1 MCIRTTILH
10 PFSQYAH
17 LIECFWSGTWC
28 IFSLYPKNFE
38 ILKYVK
44 LTKFFI
50 FLVTPEKKHIATA
63 IDENEIRNSLIQD
76 PLPTKNGNFFELLYI
91 DKNSRKWKLELK
103 KTRQGRHHWELQPPH
118 SSNNLLVAKRSG
130 ILYY

>member
-17 LIECFWSGTWC
+17 LIERFWSGTWC
-28 IFSLYPKNFE
+28 IFSLCPKNLE
-38 ILKYVK
+38 IIKYIK

-50 FLVTPEKKHIATA
+50 FLDTSQKKHVATE

-76 PLPTKNGNFFELLYI
+76 LLPAKNGNFFEL
-91 DKNSRKWKLELK
+91 
-103 KTRQGRHHWELQPPH
+103 
-118 SSNNLLVAKRSG
+118 V
-130 ILYY
+130 ILTKIVGNEYLN